1 VAVQPTDETCAA
13 LNRITQPPDP
23 SALHRFFVGRDSGPS
38 PMSAGD
44 VAALGDPVATLL
56 FAQGRFP
63 QTGEELVDALRRA
76 GGPQL
81 RQMRVFLLGEG
92 SQIPFSAATQDLE
105 RNLRFV
111 VAVGADSAPDVIFS
125 TPRPDAHF
133 IELMCWDRVA
143 GGFNFYRTV
152 RGAWIFAGNSRG
164 ALAPPTAGKGVWE
177 SHVSGNVLM
186 KELRKPWLHWHSP
199 EAAIADTV
207 LAPEDPLRMHDWFLF
222 KGGADVFETTVAMT
236 SIQRWTKTRFDAR
249 AEPASRVLR
258 QVLDTMTV
266 NLTSSQTRSGADATS
281 VRVPQNFLVD
291 VDALAEVLGL
301 PAPPDFTIAG
311 PLYAAA
317 LDTFD
322 VRLESS
328 GGFRQD
334 GDTHFAF
341 VVPERA
347 FEDIATLRAALGV
360 RLLSARL
367 AACLLMVDFPNPV
380 FSARRASLL
389 AHAPDVPDAQFAQA
403 TADAILA
410 AADATPPGSPEREF
424 AGLWAAGDGWRAPFA
439 ALLQRY
445 YGAVTARLATRAGVE
460 DVFRLAESRRERVR
474 ALPIFENPLLFATT
488 NIAPAQLAMRA
499 DATVA

>member
-1 VAVQPTDETCAA
+1 
-13 LNRITQPPDP
+13 
-23 SALHRFFVGRDSGPS
+23 
-38 PMSAGD
+38 
-44 VAALGDPVATLL
+44 
-56 FAQGRFP
+56 
-63 QTGEELVDALRRA
+63 
-76 GGPQL
+76 
-81 RQMRVFLLGEG
+81 
-92 SQIPFSAATQDLE
+92 
-105 RNLRFV
+105 
-111 VAVGADSAPDVIFS
+111 
-125 TPRPDAHF
+125 
-133 IELMCWDRVA
+133 
-143 GGFNFYRTV
+143 
-152 RGAWIFAGNSRG
+152 
-164 ALAPPTAGKGVWE
+164 
-177 SHVSGNVLM
+177 
-186 KELRKPWLHWHSP
+186 
-199 EAAIADTV
+199 
-207 LAPEDPLRMHDWFLF
+207 MHDWFLF

-281 VRVPQNFLVD
+281 VRVPQNFFVD

-341 VVPERA
+341 MVPERA

-403 TADAILA
+403 TADAVLA
-410 AADATPPGSPEREF
+410 AADRAPPGSPEREF
-424 AGLWAAGDGWRAPFA
+424 AELWAAGDDWPARFNG
-439 ALLQRY
+439 
-445 YGAVTARLATRAGVE
+445 RLAAYYDAIVLRLAMQDGADDYT
-460 DVFRLAESRRERVR
+460 RLAESRRERVR